1 MVDDSRK
8 PTVIVKWD
16 PMKDV
21 NNADSHTESQQVLL
35 PSKWNKDVAGAWRMD
50 VYVDIMEEGDDCTVP
65 DNLADGEETDYGTDS
80 SSDNMSFSS
89 SDSET
94 DGE

>member
-1 MVDDSRK
+1 
-8 PTVIVKWD
+8 
-16 PMKDV
+16 
-21 NNADSHTESQQVLL
+21 
-35 PSKWNKDVAGAWRMD
+35 MD